1 MPELCRFNGI
11 VIKLLF
17 KDNVQHNE
25 PHIHAYY
32 GQYQAAISLKG
43 KLLAGRMP
51 AKQFYMIVGWLALRE
66 TQVYAAWAKAVNNEH
81 FEKIA
86 PLS

>member
-11 VIKLLF
+11 IIKMIF
-17 KDNVQHNE
+17 DDTVQHNE

-32 GQYQAAISLKG
+32 GEFEAAISLKG
-43 KLLAGRMP
+43 KLLAGKMP
-51 AKQFYMIVGWLALRE
+51 SKQFNMIVGWLAFRE
-66 TQVYAAWAKAVNNEH
+66 TQVYAAWAKAINKEH
-81 FEKIA
+81 FDKID